1 MHENCQSVI
10 LILILRSSQDS
21 WDGFLDTEDG
31 LGPQAEKVAA
41 SVGPL
46 LSSKQES
53 HLLSPLTGL
62 DNLGCHPADLGL

>member
-1 MHENCQSVI
+1 MGFW
-10 LILILRSSQDS
+10 ILRMV
-21 WDGFLDTEDG
+21 WE
-31 LGPQAEKVAA
+31 PQAEKVAA

-62 DNLGCHPADLGL
+62 DNLGCHLAHLGL